1 MDFYVRMAG
10 FALTLAVLLSV
21 ATPNVSAAATSG
33 TPRPSSGT
41 YTVAHFVFAD
51 GEALDNLRLHYVT
64 YGTPRIDSSGR
75 TTNAVLI
82 IHGTGGS
89 TAQFTQPKFAG
100 VLFTPGGEL
109 DAANYF
115 IIIPDEIGHGA
126 SSKPSDGLRASF
138 PHYGYHDMVRATHT
152 LVVDGLHVNHLRLV
166 MGTSMGGMQ
175 SWMWAEIYPQFIDA
189 AMPLASLPIAI
200 SGRNRIWR
208 DMIADAIVSDPAYDG
223 GNYSSEPLTG
233 LKTAADILWF
243 VGSAPLYDQ
252 QIMPTGASTDEYYQR
267 TLPKLISQL
276 DANDLLYQIQAS
288 RDYDPQPLLGSIVA
302 PLLAIN
308 SADDQINPPE
318 LGILQREIMK
328 VKRGRFVLLSITSA
342 TRGHGTHT
350 LPAIWH
356 GYLRELL
363 MESR

>member
-1 MDFYVRMAG
+1 MIL
-10 FALTLAVLLSV
+10 FAATLAVLLSL
-21 ATPNVSAAATSG
+21 ATPNAGAAESQPNSA
-33 TPRPSSGT
+33 T

-64 YGTPRIDSSGR
+64 YGTPRRDSSGR

-89 TAQFTQPKFAG
+89 AQQFTQPKFAG
-100 VLFTPGGEL
+100 ILFTPGGEL

-126 SSKPSDGLRASF
+126 SSKPSDGLRAKF

-152 LVVDGLHVNHLRLV
+152 LLVDGVHVNHLRLV

-208 DMIADAIVSDPAYDG
+208 DMIVDAIVTDPAYEG
-223 GNYSSEPLTG
+223 GNYTSEPLLG

-243 VGSAPLYDQ
+243 MGSAPLYDQ
-252 QIMPTGASTDEYYQR
+252 QIMPTGTSADEYYQR
-267 TLPKLISQL
+267 TIQKLVSEL

-318 LGILQREIMK
+318 LGILQREILK
-328 VKRGRFVLLSITSA
+328 VKRGRCVLLPITSA

-350 LPAIWH
+350 LPAIWN
-356 GYLRELL
+356 GYLHELL